1 MEWINQVSI
10 ISGRKRAGR
19 IIVLVT
25 EGKEE
30 DTYNKSMYAKNTIN
44 KVGQRKTFYRK
55 SPWIYSIDFGQEI
68 AVEFPHKHR
77 PLNPNCLN
85 RPFRTRK
92 SWRISLHPATGWC
105 LNRWRQN
112 ATKCQWSSDNFS
124 ARSPT
129 RKRRSGRIRIGGFQD
144 S

>member
-44 KVGQRKTFYRK
+44 KVGGT
-55 SPWIYSIDFGQEI
+55 
-68 AVEFPHKHR
+68 A
-77 PLNPNCLN
+77 
-85 RPFRTRK
+85 
-92 SWRISLHPATGWC
+92 
-105 LNRWRQN
+105 
-112 ATKCQWSSDNFS
+112 
-124 ARSPT
+124 
-129 RKRRSGRIRIGGFQD
+129 
-144 S
+144 